1 MLCVVFAVPA
11 PPSLHTKVVNSSV
24 IQAWWEPSSKMG
36 QHQGYRLYY
45 KGAPAPLY
53 TGPVVLPR
61 NASQYN
67 ITQLGERLFLG
78 FPFQDPGLLSQGVT
92 LAAAAEPSLNVALM
106 FALT

>member
-45 KGAPAPLY
+45 KGAQAPLY

-67 ITQLGERLFLG
+67 ITQLGERLFLR
-78 FPFQDPGLLSQGVT
+78 FPFQDPGLLSQGVS
-92 LAAAAEPSLNVALM
+92 LAACS
-106 FALT
+106 